1 MDRRLGVVV
10 CLLLALLPVAYA
22 EYAKT
27 TVYFN
32 APTVT
37 TFTIRMPDT
46 YSGAYEVAV
55 SGTSEAGATSTPW
68 ISFNASV
75 LPQNY
80 IEPYVEGD
88 SLKAQSGT
96 ATPIFWVENTGNVAI
111 DLYMYW
117 SASLPTGW
125 SVLWNGTC
133 TSCTSVVTVALT
145 GVGETNAQLIVDAL
159 AVGAYAN
166 LTAYANASASAVDGS
181 VDLYTKSVAN

>member
-46 YSGAYEVAV
+46 YSGAYEVAIT
-55 SGTSEAGATSTPW
+55 GTSEASATTTPW
-68 ISFNASV
+68 ISFNASS

-80 IEPYVEGD
+80 IEPYVEGNT
-88 SLKAQSGT
+88 SKAQNGT
-96 ATPIFWVENTGNVAI
+96 AQPIFWIENTGNVAI
-111 DLYMYW
+111 NISMYW

-125 SVLWNGTC
+125 TVWWNGTC
-133 TSCTSVVTVALT
+133 TSCTAVNTVTLT
-145 GVGETNAQLIVDAL
+145 GVGETNAQQVVIGL
-159 AVGAYAN
+159 AVGAFAN
-166 LTAYANASASAVDGS
+166 LTAFANASASAVDGN
-181 VDLYTKSVAN
+181 VDLYTKSTT